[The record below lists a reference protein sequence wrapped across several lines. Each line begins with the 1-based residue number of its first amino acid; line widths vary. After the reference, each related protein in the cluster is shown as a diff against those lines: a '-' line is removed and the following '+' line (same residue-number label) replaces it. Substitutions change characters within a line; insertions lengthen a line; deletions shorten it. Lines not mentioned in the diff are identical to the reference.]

1 MEAKV
6 LSNFHA
12 TLRWI
17 GGLHYDMVFPYSF
30 IKQELTEKVHKQIR
44 LTTAADTRHYFYQPI
59 VPTCNEP
66 FQMNVSF
73 YLHSG
78 HFTELFCT
86 NVHFCATK
94 LLFSYYIT
102 KQITQKLQNKY
113 LAKTD
118 MTLLSYGFDARRYCS
133 TGRG

>member
-1 MEAKV
+1 
-6 LSNFHA
+6 
-12 TLRWI
+12 
-17 GGLHYDMVFPYSF
+17 
-30 IKQELTEKVHKQIR
+30 
-44 LTTAADTRHYFYQPI
+44 
-59 VPTCNEP
+59 
-66 FQMNVSF
+66 MNVTF

-118 MTLLSYGFDARRYCS
+118 MTSLLSTF
-133 TGRG
+133 TGQ